1 MPCLHG
7 FGFYDDM
14 AKKTFVLSTIYFF
27 TALAQAMFFLS
38 FILSEKLREG
48 VKEYRFIF
56 IIFLIVASLTMCATI
71 VVRFRSEE
79 SRERKRWAMI
89 AWANYWFFTTSL
101 MVFLDALL

>member
-27 TALAQAMFFLS
+27 SALPQAMFFLS